1 MHRTEGENATSGNLF
16 TNGPPGTTVEED
28 WTNAVQEELAYVIE
42 QAGLTLKTA
51 STETRKQL
59 KAAIDL
65 IIAGAAQATD
75 FSSKNL
81 IINVQSNTTVDADAD
96 ELSFIN
102 SSNILAF
109 GSNINKTYDITTDK
123 MGGTSEKASTWYQ
136 LWLDSAGVRMMVPDL
151 ASVADAN
158 VLNSLSDSAATF
170 QTDLVQPDDEIYQ
183 LTDGEKGFVKAV
195 STENVITIKDKD
207 GADLDLFPLGTE
219 NYKIRMLSP
228 VGLGA
233 FKARIGAA
241 YNNASSHLDDST
253 YTQIQEEKYYYEN
266 GPYATDDFN
275 VAGTNWTTTRARAI
289 PRQVNDWTGLGS
301 WGLEFN
307 YTGVKAATSSNSVDT
322 TISGILTKNIG
333 GYNQAITA
341 FDNTTQTRASDQFN
355 NGYAHPN
362 TDDIFAFLSSS
373 FDHAGV
379 WSFFGI
385 IELQKKPSW
394 AL

>member
-102 SSNILAF
+102 SSNILSF
-109 GSNINKTYDITTDK
+109 GSNINKTYNITADL
-123 MGGTSEKASTWYQ
+123 MAGTSEKASTWYQ
-136 LWLDSAGVRMMVPDL
+136 LWLDSVGVRMMVPDL
-151 ASVADAN
+151 VSVADAN

-170 QTDLVQPDDEIYQ
+170 QTDLVQPDDEIFQ
-183 LTDGEKGFVKAV
+183 LTDLTKGFVKAV
-195 STENVITIKDKD
+195 STENVITCKDKD

-219 NYKIRMLSP
+219 SYKIRMLSP
-228 VGLGA
+228 VGLGS

-241 YNNASSHLDDST
+241 YNNIGSHLDDST
-253 YTQIQEEKYYYEN
+253 YTQIQERKEYSEAA
-266 GPYATDDFN
+266 GDFTVTSN
-275 VAGTNWTTTRARAI
+275 PAIVALRNADVAVF
-289 PRQVNDWTGLGS
+289 QVNDWTGKGT
-301 WGLEFN
+301 WKIDFNVN
-307 YTGVKAATSSNSVDT
+307 YTVANLVRTSCVMTIPGVVNKTIAAGFQSINGANLDSEFSYSAVASSGVATFTVAHANV
-322 TISGILTKNIG
+322 
-333 GYNQAITA
+333 
-341 FDNTTQTRASDQFN
+341 NTTT
-355 NGYAHPN
+355 Y
-362 TDDIFAFLSSS
+362 
-373 FDHAGV
+373 V
-379 WSFFGI
+379 FGGI
-385 IELQKKPSW
+385 TSQDRKPTFHN
-394 AL
+394 

>member
-102 SSNILAF
+102 SSNILVF
-109 GSNINKTYDITTDK
+109 GSDIDQRFNITSDL

-136 LWLDSAGVRMMVPDL
+136 LWLDSTGVKLMVPDL
-151 ASVADAN
+151 VSVADAN

-170 QTDLVQPDDEIYQ
+170 QTDLVQPGDEIFQ
-183 LTDGEKGFVKAV
+183 TTDLTKGFVKAV

-241 YNNASSHLDDST
+241 FNNSSSHLDDST
-253 YTQIQEEKYYYEN
+253 YTQIQEEKFYTAAA
-266 GPYATDDFN
+266 GDFSLT
-275 VAGTNWTTTRARAI
+275 GTGWVTSKSYI
-289 PRQVNDWTGLGS
+289 WVKQSLDWTGLGQ
-301 WGLEFN
+301 WNIRFLFFGN
-307 YTGVKAATSSNSVDT
+307 MT
-322 TISGILTKNIG
+322 TTTNFVLTIVGSGISFSSLAFFSQPFSVYLKVG
-333 GYNQAITA
+333 GGATIAPQYKRLIEGTSTMSATA
-341 FDNTTQTRASDQFN
+341 GSNFDQIIL
-355 NGYAHPN
+355 NGHGLI
-362 TDDIFAFLSSS
+362 D
-373 FDHAGV
+373 
-379 WSFFGI
+379 
-385 IELQKKPSW
+385 KKPTF

>member
-241 YNNASSHLDDST
+241 FNNSSSHLDDST
-253 YTQIQEEKYYYEN
+253 YTQIQEEKFYN
-266 GPYATDDFN
+266 GDGTDYTVTVTNATLS
-275 VAGTNWTTTRARAI
+275 AI
-289 PRQVNDWTGLGS
+289 TLSTAYVSQVNDWTGAGIWKIRLYVALVLTGS
-301 WGLEFN
+301 DASFLVN
-307 YTGVKAATSSNSVDT
+307 VTGVTFRT
-322 TISGILTKNIG
+322 GTG
-333 GYNQAITA
+333 GQPYNLVTNQAASINFGA
-341 FDNTTQTRASDQFN
+341 AAAAANTIQFVGSIAAIN
-355 NGYAHPN
+355 WQGE
-362 TDDIFAFLSSS
+362 
-373 FDHAGV
+373 GV
-379 WSFFGI
+379 
-385 IELQKKPSW
+385 LDVDKKPTFHN
-394 AL
+394 